1 MAKQYLDIV
10 KSVMRIDTNSFSF
23 DMQQIENRRFMFN
36 PQTGTL
42 ILGYQYS
49 RQQIK
54 SSHAA
59 EHADANID
67 EAFDSFIRGWIGT
80 GKEYQNGIIHFSPN
94 IPTTIIP
101 MFEKGFDTLEMFA
114 ENGANKNTV
123 VRAFG
128 EVWEQPLSELIKE
141 VDYMA
146 ENTKTHS
153 LDNLIEFGK
162 DENTKERVEKLTGIL
177 EQELTNVFESENYKR
192 YLSAMAVFHKYSFR
206 NTMLILHQLPNA
218 SYIAG
223 FNAWKDLNRYV
234 KEGEKAI
241 KIFAPAPYKTKIDEI
256 QRDGNGEIIRDGDGN
271 PVTKEKEITVPA
283 FKAAPVY
290 DISQTDGEP
299 LPELGGGE
307 LVGTVENYEEFWA
320 VLKKISPFPIELIEF
335 EPGDTAQGYCHYGE
349 DAKITVRNDMS
360 EIETIAAAVHEISH
374 AKLHNYTI
382 EELALLPPEEKKTRR
397 MREVEAESVA
407 FVVCKHF
414 GIETGE
420 SSFPYIASW
429 SKDKEMPE
437 LKASLSTI
445 QKTSAELIDE
455 IEENLISLE
464 KEQVKSKESVMSQL
478 PPEKQEEIKDAVK
491 DTLQTL
497 ADADIKAKGE
507 ISEGTKSAAAVQG
520 YEINAHGDIVKKTSP
535 DIEPTKVHYYTIN
548 ESAAKHAKMMY
559 SFSDYVP
566 GSETAAYRAK
576 VDKAVEIA
584 DKQKKRVDKQY
595 HKKIDR
601 LLDTYARK
609 LAENTNKG
617 FEIEMRCPSVMIA
630 GASNFPV
637 GKKIKQNAARDRNM
651 EEWQY
656 IEGLLDK
663 IRSTGMGGISAD
675 DPQAIAKLKDKL
687 EHLQAAQ
694 QMMKDINAYYRKHK
708 TLDGCTILA
717 PEEME
722 KIKSDMAQSW
732 HLEDKP
738 FASYSLTNNN
748 AEISRVKKR
757 IEELEKKA
765 LTTFPGWEFDGGTV
779 EANKAENRLQILF
792 DDKPSA
798 EVREQ
803 LKSNG
808 FRWSPKANAWQRQ
821 LNRNAYYACDYVEAI
836 KPLSGEKPSEIMR
849 NDTVVQAAPEQEPDI
864 FEPIPETVDMS
875 TKVGEWYMKEHSAD
889 GAGSLIN
896 SDITFEDLYNAIG
909 QSDVYKLLGV
919 GDSVIRENCFAKLA
933 EIQCVDYTEIYNKW
947 LGDTDIPD
955 MFNPKIQPVVSI
967 EMTESAAL
975 HKGMQLPLHKADD
988 LFKQLDYVSEN
999 GQIEKTRFTIDYVYK
1014 CELTHYEG
1022 YYYFG
1027 EDTGGIINHI
1037 EKYFEENM
1045 ADEQLI
1051 AFFKEKGPEEL
1062 EKFNARNEYG
1072 LKEFV
1077 PYMQLHKNL
1086 AEMEAA
1092 AMTVLNDDNASMSDK
1107 AYANAICDYVHN
1119 SRTTLN
1125 LASEDLKL
1133 PDAPKKEDFIMQSV
1147 SELEETAKSGTPI
1160 SLLDLAESVKTEK
1173 AIEKKTGKK
1182 PSIKKQLEKDKE
1194 KKADEPKPKKTTKK
1208 KSQDLEV

>member
-153 LDNLIEFGK
+153 LDNLIEFGR

-177 EQELTNVFESENYKR
+177 EQELTNVFESENYKL

-307 LVGTVENYEEFWA
+307 LVGTVENYEEFWS

-360 EIETIAAAVHEISH
+360 EIETIAAAIHEISH

-382 EELALLPPEEKKTRR
+382 EELAMLPPEEKKTRR

-445 QKTSAELIDE
+445 QKTSAELIDD
-455 IEENLISLE
+455 IEENLIVRE
-464 KEQVKSKESVMSQL
+464 KEQEKTKETVMRKL

-520 YEINAHGDIVKKTSP
+520 YEINKHGEIVKKAST

-576 VDKAVEIA
+576 VDKAAELA
-584 DKQKKRVDKQY
+584 DKQKSIVDKQY
-595 HKKIDR
+595 HDKIDR

-663 IRSTGMGGISAD
+663 IRSIGMGGISAD
-675 DPQAIAKLKDKL
+675 DPQAIAKLESKL
-687 EHLQAAQ
+687 AELEASHQ
-694 QMMKDINAYYRKHK
+694 KIKTVNAYFRKHK
-708 TLDGCTILA
+708 SVEGCPVLTA
-717 PEEME
+717 SE
-722 KIKSDMAQSW
+722 IKRMTAEIDSERSMYKMPYPPYALQ
-732 HLEDKP
+732 
-738 FASYSLTNNN
+738 YNN
-748 AEISRVKKR
+748 AEMRRLKQR
-757 IEELEKKA
+757 IEELKA
-765 LTTFPGWEFDGGTV
+765 RDRTDFPGWEFDGGTV

-803 LKSNG
+803 LKGNG

-821 LNRNAYYACDYVEAI
+821 LNRNAYYSCDYVEAI
-836 KPLSGEKPSEIMR
+836 KPLSGKKPSEILR
-849 NDTVVQAAPEQEPDI
+849 SDAVIQTVPEQEPDI
-864 FEPIPETVDMS
+864 LEPIPEIFDMS
-875 TKVGEWYMKEHSAD
+875 TKVGDWYMKEHSAD

-896 SDITFEDLYNAIG
+896 PDITFEDLYNAIG
-909 QSDVYKLLGV
+909 QRDVYSLLGV
-919 GDSVIRENCFAKLA
+919 SDSVIRENCFAKLA

-947 LGDTDIPD
+947 LGDKDIPN

-999 GQIEKTRFTIDYVYK
+999 ERVEKTRFTIDYVYK

>member
-1 MAKQYLDIV
+1 MKKQYIDIAN
-10 KSVMRIDTNSFSF
+10 SLMRIDTSSFYF
-23 DMQQIENRRFMFN
+23 DMQKIENRRFMFN
-36 PQTGTL
+36 PHTETL
-42 ILGYQYS
+42 ILGYPYKG
-49 RQQIK
+49 RK
-54 SSHAA
+54 LVSSHAE
-59 EHADANID
+59 EHATADTG
-67 EAFDSFIRGWIGT
+67 EAFDDFIRGWIGT
-80 GKEYQNGIIHFSPN
+80 GGKYKNGVIHFAPG
-94 IPTTIIP
+94 IPSTIP
-101 MFEKGFDTLEMFA
+101 EMFDKGFDTLEMFA
-114 ENGANKNTV
+114 KNGANKNTV

-128 EVWEQPLSELIKE
+128 EGWEQPLSELIKE

-299 LPELGGGE
+299 LPELGDGE
-307 LVGTVENYEEFWA
+307 LVGTVENYEEFWSA
-320 VLKKISPFPIELIEF
+320 LKKISPFPIELIEF

-360 EIETIAAAVHEISH
+360 EIETIAAAIHEISH

-445 QKTSAELIDE
+445 QKTSAELIDD
-455 IEENLISLE
+455 IKENLIVRE
-464 KEQVKSKESVMSQL
+464 KEQEKSKESVMSKL

-576 VDKAVEIA
+576 VDAAAEIA
-584 DKQKKRVDKQY
+584 DKQKSIVDKQY
-595 HKKIDR
+595 HDKIDR

-675 DPQAIAKLKDKL
+675 DPQAIAKLESKL
-687 EHLQAAQ
+687 AELEEYHQ
-694 QMMKDINAYYRKHK
+694 KIKTVNAYFRKHK
-708 TLDGCTILA
+708 SVEGCPVLTA
-717 PEEME
+717 SE
-722 KIKSDMAQSW
+722 IKSMTEAINSERSMYKMPYPPYALQ
-732 HLEDKP
+732 
-738 FASYSLTNNN
+738 YNN
-748 AEISRVKKR
+748 AEMRRLKQR
-757 IEELEKKA
+757 IQELK
-765 LTTFPGWEFDGGTV
+765 TRDRTDFPGWEFDGGMV
-779 EANKAENRLQILF
+779 EANKAANRLQIIF

-808 FRWSPKANAWQRQ
+808 FRWSPKENAWQRQ
-821 LNRNAYYACDYVEAI
+821 LNRNAYYACDYVEAL
-836 KPLSGEKPSEIMR
+836 KPLSDKKPSEILR
-849 NDTVVQAAPEQEPDI
+849 SDAVVQAAPEQEPDI
-864 FEPIPETVDMS
+864 LEPIPETVDMS
-875 TKVGEWYMKEHSAD
+875 TKVGDWYMKEHSAD

-909 QSDVYKLLGV
+909 QTDVYKLLGV

-988 LFKQLDYVSEN
+988 LFKKLDFVSEDGTVVKN
-999 GQIEKTRFTIDYVYK
+999 RYTIDYVYK
-1014 CELTHYEG
+1014 CELVHYEG

-1037 EKYFEENM
+1037 EEHFRQNM

-1051 AFFKEKGPEEL
+1051 AYFKDKGPEEL
-1062 EKFNARNEYG
+1062 EKFNARNEYAIN
-1072 LKEFV
+1072 EFV
-1077 PYMQLHKNL
+1077 PYLQLHKNL
-1086 AEMEAA
+1086 AAMETA
-1092 AMTVLNDDNASMSDK
+1092 AMTVLNDDAASMSEK

-1125 LASEDLKL
+1125 LESEDLKL
-1133 PDAPKKEDFIMQSV
+1133 PDAPQRADFEMKSV
-1147 SELEETAKSGTPI
+1147 AELEETAKSGEAI
-1160 SLLDLAESVKTEK
+1160 SLLDLAESAKTEK

-1182 PSIKKQLEKDKE
+1182 PSIKKQLAKDND
-1194 KKADEPKPKKTTKK
+1194 KKTDEPKPKKQTKK
-1208 KSQDLEV
+1208 KSQEKEL